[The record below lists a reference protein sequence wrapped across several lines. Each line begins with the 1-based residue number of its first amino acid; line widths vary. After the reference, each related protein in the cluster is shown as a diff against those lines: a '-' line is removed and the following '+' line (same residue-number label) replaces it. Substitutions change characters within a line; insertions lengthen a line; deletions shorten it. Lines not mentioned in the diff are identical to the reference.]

1 MKKLTITLLSIT
13 MLVAATIKASAQDV
27 SIQNRQASGFSAISS
42 GGPFNV
48 HIKMDGTESVKV
60 EADTKYI
67 NEIETVVEGN
77 TLKIQF
83 KDHRWSNRYNDLHK
97 ADIYVSAKSLNSLVN
112 SGSGSMSVDG
122 TISTSDEFK
131 TILSG
136 SGNISATIKSDGLR
150 ARISGSG
157 SIKLKGSCGDAELN
171 ISGSGQIEAKDL
183 KAQAVSAGVTGSGNV
198 SITAEKTVSARIT
211 GSGNVVYSG
220 NATITDTRTIGSG
233 RVSRA
238 D

>member
-1 MKKLTITLLSIT
+1 MKKLSFTLLSAV
-13 MLVAATIKASAQDV
+13 LLAAATIKSSAQDV
-27 SIQNRQASGFSAISS
+27 STQNRQVSEFSSVAS

-48 HIKMDGTESVKV
+48 HIKMGGSESVKV

-77 TLKIQF
+77 ILKIRF
-83 KDHRWSNRYNDLHK
+83 KDHQWSNRYNNIHK
-97 ADIYVSAKSLNSLVN
+97 AEIYVSAKSLRSLTN
-112 SGSGSMSVDG
+112 SGSGHMEVEG

-131 TILSG
+131 TVLSG
-136 SGNISATIKSDGLR
+136 SGDITATIKSDGLR
-150 ARISGSG
+150 AKISGSG
-157 SIKLKGSCGDAELN
+157 SIKLSGSCGDADIS
-171 ISGSGQIEAKDL
+171 ISGSGQIDARGL
-183 KAQAVSAGVTGSGNV
+183 KAQAVIAGITGSGGV
-198 SITAEKTVSARIT
+198 YITAEKTVSAHIT

-220 NATITDTRTIGSG
+220 NAIVTDTHTVGSG